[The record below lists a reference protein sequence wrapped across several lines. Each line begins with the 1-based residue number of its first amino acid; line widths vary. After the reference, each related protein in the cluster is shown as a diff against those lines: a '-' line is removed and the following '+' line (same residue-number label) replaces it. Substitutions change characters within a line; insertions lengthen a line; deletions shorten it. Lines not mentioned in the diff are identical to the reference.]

1 VEAAVSQVIDHV
13 VAAIGR
19 ASAAHGELAARRVGA
34 IGGPVAA
41 LAIRLAGAQH
51 AVRLRAAR
59 RALVVVAADHG
70 IAAPGV
76 DFGADHPTSVAL
88 RALAAG
94 EGAIAGLARAA
105 GATVVT
111 VDAGC
116 AGAGLP
122 PTAVQVGLPPSA
134 DFTAGPGLAVAD
146 IERGV
151 EAGIAL
157 AVALADDGIDVIG
170 VGRLGLGGD
179 DAATALIARA
189 AHGLDDLA
197 AVGGGDLAVLAGV
210 ILGAASMTIP
220 VVLDGTA
227 TLAAAIVAQAL
238 APAVADSLVASQHG
252 SGSSRI
258 ALAALGLEPVIAG
271 GIGDGAGAGAAMVL
285 SLIPAAAALLEATP
299 DG

>member
-1 VEAAVSQVIDHV
+1 MSQVIDHV
-13 VAAIGR
+13 VAAVG
-19 ASAAHGELAARRVGA
+19 AGSAAHGELAARRVGA

-41 LAIRLAGAQH
+41 LAIRLAAAQH
-51 AVRLRAAR
+51 AVRLRVAR

-70 IAAPGV
+70 VAAPGV

-94 EGAIAGLARAA
+94 DGAIAGLARAA
-105 GATVVT
+105 GATVVV
-111 VDAGC
+111 VDAGV

-122 PTAVQVGLPPSA
+122 PTAVPVGLPPSR
-134 DFTAGPGLAVAD
+134 DFTAGPGLEVGD
-146 IERGV
+146 VERGV

-170 VGRLGLGGD
+170 VGQLGLGGD
-179 DAATALIARA
+179 DAAAALLGRPT
-189 AHGLDDLA
+189 HGLADLA

-220 VVLDGTA
+220 VVLDGTG
-227 TLAAAIVAQAL
+227 TLAAAVAAREL
-238 APAVADSLVASQHG
+238 APAVVDSLIASQHG
-252 SGSSRI
+252 GGPARI
-258 ALAALGLEPVIAG
+258 GLAALGLEPVIAG

-285 SLIPAAAALLEATP
+285 SLVPAAAALLEPTP
-299 DG
+299 GG